1 MKYLIEFLIV
11 FIFTYLFYLLFVIL
25 KKKNKK
31 FNSKKVKVEEGFLIL
46 KYNIDLKKVNYRKF
60 LLFIYL
66 CNSIIFGITLV
77 VIQIFDDLLIQLLFA
92 PIVLFPLILFTYSM
106 IGKYLKKKGF
116 VKNV

>member
-1 MKYLIEFLIV
+1 MKYLIEFFAV
-11 FIFTYLFYLLFVIL
+11 FIFTYLFYLFFVIL
-25 KKKNKK
+25 RKKNKK
-31 FNSKKVKVEEGFLIL
+31 FSIRKTKIEESFLIL
-46 KYNIDLKKVNYRKF
+46 KYNIDIKKLNYRKF

-77 VIQIFDDLLIQLLFA
+77 VIQLFKDLLWQLLFA